1 MYGKICWRV
10 ELEDQIE
17 HFMEESIS
25 RTRFEIKLEM
35 NLDPKLSWRRDLKP
49 QIWNETFTEGKFLG
63 ADLE

>member
-1 MYGKICWRV
+1 MYDKICWRV

-49 QIWNETFTEGKFLG
+49 QI
-63 ADLE
+63 